1 MLTSLRPVTEL
12 ERAIRAQPDELRRL
26 AGLELPPHANR
37 LAAGERLWLVGTG
50 TSLHAAE
57 LGAAMMARAGIDAR
71 FASSMEFAK
80 RAPLRAGDG
89 VIVLSHTGETAYA
102 RGARAR
108 ALDLGAETLSL
119 TATGVGWPEAIEVA
133 EKERSETY
141 TRSYTGALAVLAL
154 IAGELGAEGLGPEA
168 VVAAADAADAVLGEP
183 GIEVVPEPER
193 LLVLAGAGPAA
204 VTAREGALKLREAA
218 RLAAEG
224 YDAEYLLHGSAV
236 PLDERDALVLV
247 GPDED
252 GLLRELAKAA
262 EAEGVAVGR
271 LSGEAAAGGGRP
283 GGPPAD
289 VRESREAVLGETA
302 DELMAQIPLTV
313 RLQLLALRRAEQ
325 GGHDPDT
332 VITGAWAADAL
343 WNTGV
348 R

>member
-1 MLTSLRPVTEL
+1 MEVYIGRVTEL

-71 FASSMEFAK
+71 FASSLDFAR
-80 RAPLRAGDG
+80 RAPLRAGEG
-89 VIVLSHTGETAYA
+89 VIVISHTGETAYA
-102 RGARAR
+102 RAARAR

-119 TATGVGWPEAIEVA
+119 TATGVGWPEAIEVT

-154 IAGELGAEGLGPEA
+154 IAGELGAEGLGPE
-168 VVAAADAADAVLGEP
+168 VVVETAAAAEAALAEP
-183 GIEVVPEPER
+183 GLDEAPEPER
-193 LLVLAGAGPAA
+193 LLVIAGAGAEA

-218 RLAAEG
+218 RVVAEG

-236 PLDERDALVLV
+236 PLGERDGLVLLESGAGE
-247 GPDED
+247 GP
-252 GLLRELAKAA
+252 LLPELARAA
-262 EAEGVAVGR
+262 NAEGVRTVVHR
-271 LSGEAAAGGGRP
+271 EETL
-283 GGPPAD
+283 AD
-289 VRESREAVLGETA
+289 P
-302 DELMAQIPLTV
+302 LMVQIPLTV
-313 RLQLLALRRAEQ
+313 RLQLLALRRAEA

-332 VITGAWAADAL
+332 VITGAWAAESL
-343 WNTGV
+343 WSAGSP
-348 R
+348 

>member
-1 MLTSLRPVTEL
+1 VLTASLPRVTEL

-102 RGARAR
+102 RAARAR
-108 ALDLGAETLSL
+108 ALGLGAETLSL
-119 TATGVGWPEAIEVA
+119 TAVGVGWPEAIEVT

-154 IAGELGAEGLGPEA
+154 IAGELGAEGLAPEA
-168 VVAAADAADAVLGEP
+168 LVAAADAADAVLAEP
-183 GIEVVPEPER
+183 GIEDVPEPER
-193 LLVLAGAGPAA
+193 LLVLAAAAGPAA

-247 GPDED
+247 GPGED
-252 GLLRELAKAA
+252 GLLSELAKAA
-262 EAEGVAVGR
+262 EAEGIAVGR
-271 LSGEAAAGGGRP
+271 LGEEGAPARGAEA
-283 GGPPAD
+283 GPP
-289 VRESREAVLGETA
+289 A

-325 GGHDPDT
+325 GGHDPDI
-332 VITGAWAADAL
+332 VITGAWGADAL
-343 WNTGV
+343 WNVGAP
-348 R
+348 

>member
-1 MLTSLRPVTEL
+1 MTEL

-26 AGLELPPHANR
+26 AGLELPSHANR

-71 FASSMEFAK
+71 YASSMEFAK
-80 RAPLRAGDG
+80 RSPLRAGDG
-89 VIVLSHTGETAYA
+89 VIVISHTGETAYA
-102 RGARAR
+102 RAARAR

-119 TATGVGWPEAIEVA
+119 TAVGVGWPEAIEVT

-154 IAGELGAEGLGPEA
+154 IAGELGAEGLTPEA
-168 VVAAADAADAVLGEP
+168 VVAAADAAEAVLAEP
-183 GIEVVPEPER
+183 GTADVPEPPR
-193 LLVLAGAGPAA
+193 LLVIAGTGPAA

-236 PLDERDALVLV
+236 PLGKHDGLLLV
-247 GPDED
+247 GQDED
-252 GLLRELAKAA
+252 GLLHGLGKAA
-262 EAEGVAVGR
+262 RSEGVAVGR
-271 LSGEAAAGGGRP
+271 LGAEDALP
-283 GGPPAD
+283 
-289 VRESREAVLGETA
+289 
-302 DELMAQIPLTV
+302 DELLAQIPLTV
-313 RLQLLALRRAEQ
+313 RLQLLALKRAEA

-332 VITGAWAADAL
+332 VITGAWQAETL
-343 WNTGV
+343 WNAGAP
-348 R
+348 

>member
-1 MLTSLRPVTEL
+1 MTEL
-12 ERAIRAQPDELRRL
+12 ERAIRAQPHELRRL
-26 AGLELPPHANR
+26 AGLELPAHANR
-37 LAAGERLWLVGTG
+37 LAAGERIWLVGTG

-71 FASSMEFAK
+71 FASSLEFAK
-80 RAPLRAGDG
+80 RSPLRAGDG

-102 RGARAR
+102 RAARAR
-108 ALDLGAETLSL
+108 ALKLGAETLSL
-119 TATGVGWPEAIEVA
+119 TAIGVGWAEAVEVT

-154 IAGELGAEGLGPEA
+154 IAGELGAEGLAPEA
-168 VVAAADAADAVLGEP
+168 IVAAADAAEAALAEP
-183 GIEVVPEPER
+183 ALDGVPEPER
-193 LLVLAGAGPAA
+193 LLVIAGA
-204 VTAREGALKLREAA
+204 GALKLREAA

-252 GLLRELAKAA
+252 GLLHELGKAA
-262 EAEGVAVGR
+262 EAEGVAVER
-271 LSGEAAAGGGRP
+271 VCEVAEA
-283 GGPPAD
+283 
-289 VRESREAVLGETA
+289 S
-302 DELMAQIPLTV
+302 DELMAQIPLTI

-332 VITGAWAADAL
+332 VISGAWAAEAL
-343 WNTGV
+343 WNAGAP
-348 R
+348 

>member
-1 MLTSLRPVTEL
+1 VTEL

-37 LAAGERLWLVGTG
+37 LAAGERLWLAGTG

-71 FASSMEFAK
+71 FASSMEFAT
-80 RAPLRAGDG
+80 RSPLRAGDG

-102 RGARAR
+102 RAARAR

-119 TATGVGWPEAIEVA
+119 TATGVGWLEAIEVM

-154 IAGELGAEGLGPEA
+154 IAGELGAEGLAPEA
-168 VVAAADAADAVLGEP
+168 VVAAADAAEAALAEP
-183 GIEVVPEPER
+183 GLDGVPEPER
-193 LLVLAGAGPAA
+193 LLVLAGVGPAA

-218 RLAAEG
+218 RVAAEG

-236 PLDERDALVLV
+236 PLGENDALVLI
-247 GPDED
+247 GEDED
-252 GLLRELAKAA
+252 GLLRELGKAA
-262 EAEGVAVGR
+262 EAEGV
-271 LSGEAAAGGGRP
+271 P
-283 GGPPAD
+283 T
-289 VRESREAVLGETA
+289 AVLVEETLR

-325 GGHDPDT
+325 GGHDPDE

-343 WNTGV
+343 WNAGAP
-348 R
+348 RR

>member
-1 MLTSLRPVTEL
+1 MDTGLGIHRPVTEL

-26 AGLELPPHANR
+26 AGLELPAHANR

-71 FASSMEFAK
+71 FASSMEFAG
-80 RAPLRAGDG
+80 RSPLRAGDG
-89 VIVLSHTGETAYA
+89 AIVISHTGETAYA
-102 RGARAR
+102 RAARAR
-108 ALDLGAETLSL
+108 ALGLGAETLSL
-119 TATGVGWPEAIEVA
+119 TATGVGWPEAIEVT

-154 IAGELGAEGLGPEA
+154 IAGELGAEGLAPEA
-168 VVAAADAADAVLGEP
+168 VVAAADAAEAALAEP
-183 GIEVVPEPER
+183 GLDRVPEPER
-193 LLVLAGAGPAA
+193 LLVLAGVGPAA

-218 RLAAEG
+218 RRAAEG

-236 PLDERDALVLV
+236 PLDGRDALLLV

-252 GLLRELAKAA
+252 GLLEELAKAA
-262 EAEGVAVGR
+262 EAEGIAVGR
-271 LSGEAAAGGGRP
+271 LGEEA
-283 GGPPAD
+283 GPP
-289 VRESREAVLGETA
+289 A

-313 RLQLLALRRAEQ
+313 RLQLLALRRAEH

-332 VITGAWAADAL
+332 VITGAWAAEAL
-343 WNTGV
+343 WNAGGP
-348 R
+348 

>member
-1 MLTSLRPVTEL
+1 VTEL
-12 ERAIRAQPDELRRL
+12 ERASRAQPDELRRL

-102 RGARAR
+102 RAARKR

-119 TATGVGWPEAIEVA
+119 TATGVGWPEAVEVT

-168 VVAAADAADAVLGEP
+168 VVAAADAAEAVLAEP
-183 GIEVVPEPER
+183 GLDGVPDPER
-193 LLVLAGAGPAA
+193 LLVLGGVGPAA

-218 RLAAEG
+218 RVAAEG

-236 PLDERDALVLV
+236 PLDGRDALVLV
-247 GPDED
+247 GRDED
-252 GLLRELAKAA
+252 GLLAGLGEAA
-262 EAEGVAVGR
+262 DAEGVAVGR
-271 LSGEAAAGGGRP
+271 LGVEDA
-283 GGPPAD
+283 PAD
-289 VRESREAVLGETA
+289 
-302 DELMAQIPLTV
+302 DLMAQIPLTV
-313 RLQLLALRRAEQ
+313 RVQLLALRRAEQ

-343 WNTGV
+343 WNAGAP
-348 R
+348 

>member
-1 MLTSLRPVTEL
+1 MTEL
-12 ERAIRAQPDELRRL
+12 ERAIRDQPDELRRL
-26 AGLELPPHANR
+26 AGLELPAHATR

-80 RAPLRAGDG
+80 RSPLRAGDG
-89 VIVLSHTGETAYA
+89 AIVISHTGETAYA
-102 RGARAR
+102 RAARAR
-108 ALDLGAETLSL
+108 ALGLGAETLSL
-119 TATGVGWPEAIEVA
+119 TATGVGWPEAIEVT

-154 IAGELGAEGLGPEA
+154 IAGELGAEGLAPEA
-168 VVAAADAADAVLGEP
+168 VVAAADAAEAALAEP
-183 GIEVVPEPER
+183 GLDRVPEPER

-218 RLAAEG
+218 RRAAEG

-247 GPDED
+247 GSDED
-252 GLLRELAKAA
+252 GLLRELGKAA
-262 EAEGVAVGR
+262 EAEGVPVAR
-271 LSGEAAAGGGRP
+271 
-283 GGPPAD
+283 
-289 VRESREAVLGETA
+289 LGEVA
-302 DELMAQIPLTV
+302 EASDELMAQIPLTV

-332 VITGAWAADAL
+332 VITGAWAAEAL
-343 WNTGV
+343 WNAGAPG